1 MSNSTYPVILIKL
14 TAYKSLLKKKSL
26 NLSYKLK
33 LTSKEGGPSVCQ
45 FYLEFFQMFQDIF
58 YVTVHRQ
65 VILVVKGLRGG
76 ANDLR
81 GKRKISDLFEITLLH
96 YFTECVLNF

>member
-1 MSNSTYPVILIKL
+1 
-14 TAYKSLLKKKSL
+14 
-26 NLSYKLK
+26 
-33 LTSKEGGPSVCQ
+33 
-45 FYLEFFQMFQDIF
+45 MFQDIF

-81 GKRKISDLFEITLLH
+81 GRRKISDLFEITLFH
-96 YFTECVLNF
+96 YFEEPVLNF